1 MKAPRVSVIMPVYN
15 GEKFLREAIDSI
27 LQQSFAD
34 FELLLINDGS
44 SDGSEKIILSYTDPR
59 IKYILNSK
67 NIGLIATLNKG
78 IQLSSGEYL
87 ARMDADDISLPH
99 RFEKQVNFLDKN
111 IAVAV
116 LATKVQQINE
126 AGAPHGFWK
135 EDVETTSWEE
145 IKKTM
150 PILNCIAHPS
160 VMMRKTVIEK
170 FGYNTSLKFSEDW
183 GLWLSL
189 LSANYKI
196 AKLDEILIHYRIHSS
211 STTIQVNAKGVEKKI
226 LQFKFSYLKGKL
238 FKFNKSE
245 TDKAVTRSLIKNC
258 IQYWC
263 PTFLLRV
270 YSFYH
275 KKPFR
280 ILSEWLNNRN
290 YFNSKKL
297 PEIIFFFPFYHTGGA
312 EKVHASIVEA
322 CNGKNVLVIM
332 TGRSDS
338 DTYLAQLKKH
348 ANVLDVF
355 HVLGLRYTKQQFTNQ
370 LLSLVNKNPNMILF
384 GCNSEFYYEFIK
396 FVPETLHCIDL
407 LHAFGHAHENGAEH
421 WSLPLVQKLSNRII
435 INQKTFHDFELQ
447 YQQNGLDARLLNHI
461 KLISNFTPYYSL
473 SEKNFDGKLIA
484 LYVGRGT
491 AEKRVHLISKVASIL
506 HAKNIP
512 VEFHFLGDLREA
524 IPQED
529 RDHCVFAGEIKDEVE
544 MHKVYTSAHL
554 LMMASSREGFPMVIM
569 EGMMHG
575 LVTISTAVG
584 GISEHVHSGENGIL
598 LHEKEADAL
607 VDSIVAEIESLV
619 AHRSLLAKLSQNA
632 HAYAV
637 THFQKKS
644 FEEKY
649 QQIFQKNS

>member
-27 LQQSFAD
+27 LQQSFTD

-67 NIGLIATLNKG
+67 NIGLIATLNTG
-78 IQLSSGEYL
+78 IQESSGEYL
-87 ARMDADDISLPH
+87 ARMDADDISLPQ
-99 RFEKQVNFLDKN
+99 RFEKQVEFLDTN
-111 IAVAV
+111 LDVAV

-126 AGAPHGFWK
+126 ADAPQGFWK
-135 EDVETTSWEE
+135 EDVETTSQAE

-196 AKLDEILIHYRIHSS
+196 AKLDEILLRYRIHSS

-238 FKFNKSE
+238 FKFKKSE
-245 TDKAVTRSLIKNC
+245 TDKAVTRSLIKNW

-263 PTFLLRV
+263 PSFLLRV
-270 YSFYH
+270 YYFYH

-280 ILSEWLNNRN
+280 ILSEWLKYRS

-297 PEIIFFFPFYHTGGA
+297 PDIIFFFPFYHTGGA
-312 EKVHASIVEA
+312 EKVHASIIEA

-348 ANVLDVF
+348 AKVLDVF
-355 HVLGLRYTKQQFTNQ
+355 HVLGLRFTKQQFTNQ
-370 LLSLVNKNPNMILF
+370 LLNLVNLNPNLILF

-396 FVPETLHCIDL
+396 IVPATVRCMDL

-447 YQQNGLDARLLNHI
+447 YQQTGLDAQLLNRI
-461 KLISNFTPYYSL
+461 KLISNFTPYYAL
-473 SEKNFDGKLIA
+473 SEKKFDGKLIA

-491 AEKRVHLISKVASIL
+491 AEKRVHLISKAASIL
-506 HAKNIP
+506 HAKQIP
-512 VEFHFLGDLREA
+512 VEFHFVGELKEA
-524 IPQED
+524 IPHADKAQ
-529 RDHCVFAGEIKDEVE
+529 CVLIGEIQDEAE
-544 MHKVYTSAHL
+544 MHKIYTSAHL
-554 LMMASSREGFPMVIM
+554 LIMASSREGFPMVIM

-598 LHEKEADAL
+598 MYDKEEDAL
-607 VDSIVAEIESLV
+607 VDSIVVNIQSFAADRSRLVKLSKNAHDYAV
-619 AHRSLLAKLSQNA
+619 AHF
-632 HAYAV
+632 H
-637 THFQKKS
+637 KKS
-644 FEEKY
+644 FEEQY